1 SIIGYV
7 MSGSEA
13 GAEDRAEAFGA
24 EPIDLDLTL
33 WDLLDRSA
41 ASFPDREALVSL
53 WQPADVDGS
62 PPPHPG
68 PVQQR
73 PACLRWSYR
82 FLRQRA
88 DGLAR
93 TFSSLGCAPG
103 MHLAAVL
110 WNSAEWA
117 LLFWAAARLGMCFV
131 PLDPRAGVDVR
142 LMLSIVSPDVL
153 VVQDAELTDG
163 LLFGPGQLRTPSI
176 RIICSSRLLTGWLP
190 LERLT
195 RPLSAAPDSP
205 PVVIDGEAETI
216 GRPEDAAALVI
227 FTSGTTGGPKG
238 CPHSCRNLVAQ
249 THDFD
254 PKRSI
259 DRWLVHTPVSH
270 IFAINNALR
279 AWRTG
284 DTVVFPSSCF
294 DVGSTARALAQ
305 GECTIMSATPTLV
318 KVLLE
323 HQHLADSPVLSLS
336 MVTMA
341 GTCVS
346 PDDISLCR
354 RGLGARDVIQAYGM
368 SEGGPLV
375 SWTRRDPML
384 ADGHHPG
391 VGKVL
396 PGAAVRICRPGSRHV
411 LRRDEVGELHV
422 SGASVISR
430 YLAGADN
437 ALFYAD
443 ASGTWLMTGDRASM
457 DSNGVIYLMGRYKDL
472 LIRGGE
478 NVHPARIEAALAES
492 PGVQAQVVAV
502 PDNIAGQLA
511 VAVVSLPEGV
521 SKAQLAEKA
530 RRLGPKYAVDAVYT
544 LDELGLDKMPVTSL
558 GKPRKGLLRE
568 AVMAFC
574 SRDNS
579 APGLEELNDA
589 LAGTWEK
596 MTGSRPSSTDRFAGF
611 ADSIMLLRY
620 CDGVLRRTGKR
631 LYVQDLAMHD
641 TVAKQARLLLDRE
654 AREPAAPDTD
664 CESRIS
670 CLSDSLNTTRTTAFP
685 PQHEGC
691 DSELRAAAKEMI
703 KSRGLRDCE
712 VEAIL
717 PIKHAFHRMVTGQRA
732 RSFFLRVVFRV
743 DDADEAQV
751 RRGVEKGL
759 RIRPVFRTVACH
771 SPGGAPFHAVIRS
784 HQQLF
789 DRQIRNHGV
798 DGEEEAQELYSNDE
812 LTLNNEGFMFSADII
827 TSRATGRLYL
837 SLTYN
842 HSVVDAIFLLEWHRD
857 LGQLIG
863 QRHDWT
869 VDDRSRYGHW
879 VDLFVRYQDSLP
891 ARACVSF
898 HVGRLR
904 GISRLGRMLWPPQR
918 APGWIISN
926 DEGSHHAEARRRI
939 REQVWQGTWTERA
952 SEFRYPRRSRVVC
965 LPALPEMRR
974 ACGIEPAVLAK
985 CAVII
990 FNTLQTASP
999 YAVFTSW
1006 ETGRSWPFLPY
1017 WTQSL
1022 LPPPASIDG
1031 PTTEWAL
1038 NVIEVMEGETIHD
1051 FFQRMTLEH
1060 EEASRYQHAPWD
1072 KIVRELREEGQAAVE
1087 ASFRQSFVWDV
1098 SMGMPLTGSGDQAGA
1113 VLHPTARHDWA
1124 DFGFCWNMF
1133 SAGRDAIF
1141 FIASWD
1147 TAQMNVDEVEQHC
1160 DNMAEVMRRLAR
1172 DSNWDKTV
1180 GEVFASE
1187 RQSH

>member
-1 SIIGYV
+1 
-7 MSGSEA
+7 MSAPEEGVEN
-13 GAEDRAEAFGA
+13 RAEAFGA

-41 ASFPDREALVSL
+41 ASFPNREALVSL
-53 WQPADVDGS
+53 WQPADIDGS

-68 PVQQR
+68 PVQD
-73 PACLRWSYR
+73 PACLRWTYR
-82 FLRQRA
+82 SLRQKA

-117 LLFWAAARLGMCFV
+117 LLLWTAARLGMCFV
-131 PLDPRAGVDVR
+131 PLDPRAGVDVH
-142 LMLSIVSPDVL
+142 LMLSIVRPDVL
-153 VVQDAELTDG
+153 VVQDAELADG

-176 RIICSSRLLTGWLP
+176 RIICSSRPLTGWMP
-190 LERLT
+190 LNRLT
-195 RPLSAAPDSP
+195 QPLTATTPDNTP
-205 PVVIDGEAETI
+205 HIAIDRET
-216 GRPEDAAALVI
+216 GTTNRPEDASALII

-254 PKRSI
+254 PKHSI

-279 AWRTG
+279 AWRAG
-284 DTVVFPSSCF
+284 DTVVFPSMRF
-294 DVGSTARALAQ
+294 DVGSTARALAR

-318 KVLLE
+318 KLLLE
-323 HQHLADSPVLSLS
+323 HRHLADNPSVNLS

-346 PDDISLCR
+346 PDEILLCR
-354 RGLGARDVIQAYGM
+354 RGLGARDVVQAYGM
-368 SEGGPLV
+368 SEGAPLV

-384 ADGHHPG
+384 VDGHHSG

-396 PGAAVRICRPGSRHV
+396 PGAAVRICRPGSRDV
-411 LRRDEVGELHV
+411 LGRDEVGELHV

-430 YLAGADN
+430 YLAGADS
-437 ALFYAD
+437 ASFYTD
-443 ASGTWLMTGDRASM
+443 ASGTWLMTGDRARM
-457 DSNGVIYLMGRYKDL
+457 DRNGVLHLMGRYKDL

-478 NVHPARIEAALAES
+478 NIHPARIEAALAEVQ
-492 PGVQAQVVAV
+492 GVQAQVVAV

-511 VAVVSLPEGV
+511 VAVVSLPRGV
-521 SKAQLAEKA
+521 SKAQVAEKA
-530 RRLGPKYAVDAVYT
+530 ARLGPKYALDAVYT
-544 LDELGLDKMPVTSL
+544 LDELGLDQMPVTSL
-558 GKPRKGLLRE
+558 GKPKKGFLRE

-574 SRDNS
+574 SREDS
-579 APGLEELNDA
+579 VPELQELYDA

-596 MTGSRPSSTDRFAGF
+596 MTGSRPSGTDRFSHF
-611 ADSIMLLRY
+611 ADSITLLRY
-620 CDGVLRRTGKR
+620 CDGVLRRTGRR
-631 LYVQDLAMHD
+631 LYVQDLSTYD
-641 TVAKQARLLLDRE
+641 TVAKQARLLLDRD
-654 AREPAAPDTD
+654 AQEPATPETD
-664 CESRIS
+664 YSNRINS
-670 CLSDSLNTTRTTAFP
+670 WSDGLNATRSTASLTP
-685 PQHEGC
+685 EGC
-691 DSELRAAAKEMI
+691 DAELRATATEMI
-703 KSRGLRDCE
+703 ESLGLKDCE
-712 VEAIL
+712 VEAVIA
-717 PIKHAFHRMVTGQRA
+717 IKHAFHRMVAGQRP

-743 DDADEAQV
+743 EDANEAQI

-759 RIRPVFRTVACH
+759 RIRPVFRAVACRPPGRAPYH
-771 SPGGAPFHAVIRS
+771 AIISP

-789 DRQIRNHGV
+789 DRQIRDIRV
-798 DGEEEAQELYSNDE
+798 DSEQEAQELYSNDE
-812 LTLNNEGFMFSADII
+812 LPSSAEGFMFRADIVK
-827 TSRATGRLYL
+827 SKATGRLYL

-863 QRHDWT
+863 HRQDWA
-869 VDDRSRYGHW
+869 VDERSRYGLW
-879 VDLFVRYQDSLP
+879 VDLFSRYQDSLP
-891 ARACVSF
+891 AQASVSF
-898 HVGRLR
+898 HVARLR
-904 GISRLGRMLWPPQR
+904 GISRLGRMLWPQQR

-926 DEGSHHAEARRRI
+926 DEDSHHGEARRRI
-939 REQVWQGTWTERA
+939 REQVWRGTWNERA

-965 LPALPEMRR
+965 LPAFKEMRR
-974 ACGIEPAVLAK
+974 KCGIEPAVFAK
-985 CAVII
+985 CAVVI

-1006 ETGRSWPFLPY
+1006 ETGRSWPFLPC
-1017 WTQSL
+1017 WTQKL

-1038 NVIEVMEGETIHD
+1038 NVIEVMEGEKIRD
-1051 FFQRMTLEH
+1051 FFSRMSLEQK
-1060 EEASRYQHAPWD
+1060 EASKYQHAPWD
-1072 KIVRELREEGQAAVE
+1072 KVVEELREEGPAAVE

-1098 SMGMPLTGSGDQAGA
+1098 SMGMPLTGTSDQGEA
-1113 VLHPTARHDWA
+1113 VLHPVVRHDWA

-1133 SAGRDAIF
+1133 SAGQDAIL

-1160 DNMAEVMRRLAR
+1160 DGMAEVMRRLAQ
-1172 DSNWDKTV
+1172 DSNWDRSV
-1180 GEVFASE
+1180 GDVFASE
-1187 RQSH
+1187 K